1 VVQVTGSTGKT
12 TIKEMIATVLSQN
25 IMLAL
30 TALGL
35 GSCYMGGLVLGC
47 RVFKYKP
54 LLRALD
60 LPKGHA
66 VHQALVLGTPT
77 VQLKRMPERKRRK
90 IRFR

>member
-1 VVQVTGSTGKT
+1 
-12 TIKEMIATVLSQN
+12 
-25 IMLAL
+25 
-30 TALGL
+30 
-35 GSCYMGGLVLGC
+35 MGGLVLGC